1 MGKFRETASFHRHL
15 KSSELFSKPIKY
27 SNGKRTYY
35 NIPTRKVKETSI
47 VQIRNKY
54 TKEIVDFDV
63 STKYIVLYFRMF

>member
-15 KSSELFSKPIKY
+15 KNSELFSKHFKY
-27 SNGKRTYY
+27 ANGKRTQY
-35 NIPTRKVKETSI
+35 NLPTRKIKETSI

-63 STKYIVLYFRMF
+63 SF